1 MFKDNS
7 TEKIKHQL
15 KEKIQFYLNE
25 NLPKRQGFFLQAEP
39 VERPVRNYSEPKKKE
54 DAGGI
59 RGAIAQYAPMLVTT
73 VAPLLISGVKTKLT
87 QKIAAK
93 ASKTTAI
100 KTARTINEDGP
111 KRQGSSEQQT
121 SGGAAFQRPQI
132 GGGAASAGD
141 GGGVMGTVGTIAT
154 QAPTAIMLAQMARKK
169 AAEKAAQK
177 LIEKGTEKVVEQ
189 GTKEVVKRGSVQAVK
204 RVGGEVVKRVG
215 TEVVKRVG
223 TEAIKVGLRTAA
235 TTALQGVGASS
246 VAAVAGTAVA
256 GAAIGTAAAYG
267 VNRGID
273 ALMGSKPGE
282 GLADRQFETDTY
294 NPSKIW
300 QGIVSLKGGYGKE
313 NDEMMATEVG
323 NDLASAKQEFR
334 DDERGQNLRAG
345 KAEEK
350 AAGDKFDREYLA
362 KAGNTKEGLEAIK
375 NGTPNPDSG
384 SANGSAEGKQEQNI
398 NFMYGAD
405 SGNVRTRGGSV
416 NITSTQDQDY
426 KGTDNAEQHR
436 KFNIK
441 VKNDAAPMVAGSE
454 PDSPL
459 NMMLQDQATNRQG
472 YVKLGDVNIDSE
484 QTQGIK
490 YNDPSVKFDAQQA
503 SPAAAPTAAAT
514 VAPIARQKGTGPSAD
529 TLTDAAQG
537 SREIVTTTA
546 APTPAPT
553 PAPTTAPTAAPTAA
567 PIDPRVI
574 KMKKDRE
581 LLAAQGKTKGVIIN
595 GVVQPD

>member
-25 NLPKRQGFFLQAEP
+25 NLPKRQGFSLQPEP
-39 VERPVRNYSEPKKKE
+39 VEKPVRNYSEPEKKE

-59 RGAIAQYAPMLVTT
+59 GSVVAQYAPM
-73 VAPLLISGVKTKLT
+73 VAMMAAPSMIGAIKTKLT
-87 QKIAAK
+87 KKIAAK
-93 ASKTTAI
+93 TLQTTAI

-204 RVGGEVVKRVG
+204 RVGGEAVKRVG

-223 TEAIKVGLRTAA
+223 AEAIKVGLRTAA

-273 ALMGSKPGE
+273 ALVGSKPGE

-294 NPSKIW
+294 NLSNIW

-375 NGTPNPDSG
+375 NGNPNPDSG
-384 SANGSAEGKQEQNI
+384 STNGSAKGKQEQNI

-441 VKNDAAPMVAGSE
+441 VKNDAAPMVAGSD

-490 YNDPSVKFDAQQA
+490 YNDPSVKFNAQQA
-503 SPAAAPTAAAT
+503 SPGAAPTAAAT

-529 TLTDAAQG
+529 TLTDAAEKLRQAG
-537 SREIVTTTA
+537 GVTTTGQDGSTRTTRTTQNGNETREEEISQYDA
-546 APTPAPT
+546 ANDPSKK
-553 PAPTTAPTAAPTAA
+553 AA
-567 PIDPRVI
+567 RKV
-574 KMKKDRE
+574 MGLE
-581 LLAAQGKTKGVIIN
+581 
-595 GVVQPD
+595 

>member
-15 KEKIQFYLNE
+15 KEKIHFYLNE
-25 NLPKRQGFFLQAEP
+25 NLPKRQGFSLQPEP
-39 VERPVRNYSEPKKKE
+39 VEKPVRNYPEPKKKE

-59 RGAIAQYAPMLVTT
+59 GGVIAQYAPM
-73 VAPLLISGVKTKLT
+73 VAMMAAPSMIDAIKTKLT

-93 ASKTTAI
+93 ASKT
-100 KTARTINEDGP
+100 INEDGP
-111 KRQGSSEQQT
+111 RRQGSSEQQG
-121 SGGAAFQRPQI
+121 SAGAAFQRPQI

-177 LIEKGTEKVVEQ
+177 IIEKGTEKVVEQ
-189 GTKEVVKRGSVQAVK
+189 GTKEVVKRGAVQAVK
-204 RVGGEVVKRVG
+204 RVGGEAVKRVG

-223 TEAIKVGLRTAA
+223 IEAIKVGVRTAA

-246 VAAVAGTAVA
+246 VAAVAGTAIA
-256 GAAIGTAAAYG
+256 GAAIGTGAAYA

-273 ALMGSKPGE
+273 SLMGSKPGE
-282 GLADRQFETDTY
+282 GLADRQFEGETY
-294 NPSKIW
+294 NPLKIA
-300 QGIVSLKGGYGKE
+300 QGIGSLGRS
-313 NDEMMATEVG
+313 DEMIQRDTKIEA
-323 NDLASAKQEFR
+323 ASAKADFEA
-334 DDERGQNLRAG
+334 DGRGQNMRDAD
-345 KAEEK
+345 AEAK
-350 AAGDKFDREYLA
+350 RITDKFDADFLA
-362 KAGNTKEGLEAIK
+362 KSGTEDGLKALQ
-375 NGTPNPDSG
+375 NGT
-384 SANGSAEGKQEQNI
+384 SANGSVTDSSKGKQEQNI

-426 KGTDNAEQHR
+426 KGIDNGEQRR

-441 VKNDAAPMVAGSE
+441 VKNDAVPIAAGSD
-454 PDSPL
+454 PNSPL
-459 NMMLQDQATNRQG
+459 NMMLQNQATNRQG

-484 QTQGIK
+484 QIQGKK
-490 YNDPSVKFDAQQA
+490 YNDSSVKFDTQQA
-503 SPAAAPTAAAT
+503 SPGAASTAATTA
-514 VAPIARQKGTGPSAD
+514 APIARQKGTGPSAD
-529 TLTDAAQG
+529 ALTDAAQE

-553 PAPTTAPTAAPTAA
+553 PAPTVAPTAAPTAA
-567 PIDPRVI
+567 QIDPRVI

-581 LLAAQGKTKGVIIN
+581 LLAAAGKTKGVIIN

>member
-25 NLPKRQGFFLQAEP
+25 NLPKRQGFSLQPEP
-39 VERPVRNYSEPKKKE
+39 VERSVRNYSEPKKKE

-59 RGAIAQYAPMLVTT
+59 GGVIAQYAPMLVTT
-73 VAPLLISGVKTKLT
+73 VATLLISGVKTKLT

-93 ASKTTAI
+93 ASKT
-100 KTARTINEDGP
+100 INEDGP
-111 KRQGSSEQQT
+111 RRQGSSEQQA

-141 GGGVMGTVGTIAT
+141 GGGVMGAVGTIAN

-204 RVGGEVVKRVG
+204 RVGTEVVKRVG

-246 VAAVAGTAVA
+246 VAAVAGTAAA

-273 ALMGSKPGE
+273 SLMGSKPGE
-282 GLADRQFETDTY
+282 GLADRQFEGETY
-294 NPSKIW
+294 NPLKIA
-300 QGIVSLKGGYGKE
+300 QGIGSLGRS
-313 NDEMMATEVG
+313 DEMIQRDTKIEA
-323 NDLASAKQEFR
+323 ASAKADFEA
-334 DDERGQNLRAG
+334 DGRGQHVRDAD
-345 KAEEK
+345 AEAK
-350 AAGDKFDREYLA
+350 RITDKFDADFLA

-375 NGTPNPDSG
+375 NGT
-384 SANGSAEGKQEQNI
+384 SANSSVTDSSKGKQEQNI

-441 VKNDAAPMVAGSE
+441 VKNDAAPMVAGSD

-490 YNDPSVKFDAQQA
+490 YNDPSVKFNAQQA
-503 SPAAAPTAAAT
+503 SPGSAPTAAAT
-514 VAPIARQKGTGPSAD
+514 AAPIARQKGTGPSAD

-553 PAPTTAPTAAPTAA
+553 PAPTAAPTAA